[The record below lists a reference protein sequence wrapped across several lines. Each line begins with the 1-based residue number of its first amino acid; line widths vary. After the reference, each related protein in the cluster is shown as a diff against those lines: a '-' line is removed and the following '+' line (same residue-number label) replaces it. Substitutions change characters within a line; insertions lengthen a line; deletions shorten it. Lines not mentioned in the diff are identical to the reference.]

1 MEIEGEIEKPSKT
14 MGGKYLQLLQ
24 TNTKTANIDNLS
36 LKESTEFY
44 QYEETA
50 TQRGIYT
57 ISNLIHKAL

>member
-1 MEIEGEIEKPSKT
+1 MGE
-14 MGGKYLQLLQ
+14 KYLQLLQ